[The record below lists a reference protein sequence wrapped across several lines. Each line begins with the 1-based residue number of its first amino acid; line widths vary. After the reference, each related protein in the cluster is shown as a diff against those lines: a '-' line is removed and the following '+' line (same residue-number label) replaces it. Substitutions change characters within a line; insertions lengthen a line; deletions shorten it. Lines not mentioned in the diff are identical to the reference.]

1 MLVAADEATCRA
13 WAARQGFQLDV
24 LDRDFPAFSDAMPM
38 DVGAHVARSDQR
50 RGARC
55 QACATA
61 QPDCGG
67 KPCIRSFGM
76 TVAGSFRWCGRS
88 AGRRLR
94 SNGAVTG
101 PIASRAHGNSGKRW
115 LATTQWMNELDRRA
129 IAELEATGIPWAA
142 VERWLDAL
150 DQREAFAARMVVK
163 QVLQTLADDKARPA
177 ERFEARRELYR
188 RLIAA
193 GIVD

>member
-1 MLVAADEATCRA
+1 MKRSRDRTDRIARA
-13 WAARQGFQLDV
+13 RK
-24 LDRDFPAFSDAMPM
+24 
-38 DVGAHVARSDQR
+38 QR
-50 RGARC
+50 KA
-55 QACATA
+55 
-61 QPDCGG
+61 
-67 KPCIRSFGM
+67 
-76 TVAGSFRWCGRS
+76 
-88 AGRRLR
+88 
-94 SNGAVTG
+94 
-101 PIASRAHGNSGKRW
+101 W
-115 LATTQWMNELDRRA
+115 LATTQWMSELDRRG

-150 DQREAFAARMVVK
+150 DPREAFVARMFVK

>member
-1 MLVAADEATCRA
+1 
-13 WAARQGFQLDV
+13 
-24 LDRDFPAFSDAMPM
+24 
-38 DVGAHVARSDQR
+38 
-50 RGARC
+50 
-55 QACATA
+55 
-61 QPDCGG
+61 
-67 KPCIRSFGM
+67 
-76 TVAGSFRWCGRS
+76 
-88 AGRRLR
+88 
-94 SNGAVTG
+94 
-101 PIASRAHGNSGKRW
+101 
-115 LATTQWMNELDRRA
+115 MNELDRRA

-150 DQREAFAARMVVK
+150 DPREAFAARMVVK

>member
-1 MLVAADEATCRA
+1 M
-13 WAARQGFQLDV
+13 
-24 LDRDFPAFSDAMPM
+24 
-38 DVGAHVARSDQR
+38 
-50 RGARC
+50 
-55 QACATA
+55 
-61 QPDCGG
+61 
-67 KPCIRSFGM
+67 
-76 TVAGSFRWCGRS
+76 
-88 AGRRLR
+88 
-94 SNGAVTG
+94 
-101 PIASRAHGNSGKRW
+101 
-115 LATTQWMNELDRRA
+115 QWMSELDRRA

-163 QVLQTLADDKARPA
+163 QVLQTLADDTARAA

>member
-1 MLVAADEATCRA
+1 M
-13 WAARQGFQLDV
+13 
-24 LDRDFPAFSDAMPM
+24 
-38 DVGAHVARSDQR
+38 
-50 RGARC
+50 
-55 QACATA
+55 TA
-61 QPDCGG
+61 Q
-67 KPCIRSFGM
+67 
-76 TVAGSFRWCGRS
+76 
-88 AGRRLR
+88 
-94 SNGAVTG
+94 
-101 PIASRAHGNSGKRW
+101 IASRAPGNSRKAW

-129 IAELEATGIPWAA
+129 IAELEATGIPWSA

-150 DQREAFAARMVVK
+150 DPREAFVARMVVK